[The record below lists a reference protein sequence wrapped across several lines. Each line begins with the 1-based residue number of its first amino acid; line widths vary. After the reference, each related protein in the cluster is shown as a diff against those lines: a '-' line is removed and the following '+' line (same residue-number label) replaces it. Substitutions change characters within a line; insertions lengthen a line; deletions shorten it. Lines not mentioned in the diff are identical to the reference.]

1 MDKDEKELREI
12 LKRERGELNCWDKH
26 HPRLKQRIANLI
38 LTNDQFEL
46 KFMKK
51 TDFHPYHNTK
61 WIKEV
66 LSIDSS
72 LYMNRQGLY
81 EWSYHY
87 LNVVPNS

>member
-38 LTNDQFEL
+38 LTNHQFEL

-51 TDFHPYHNTK
+51 TDIHPYGNTK

-66 LSIDSS
+66 LSIESS

-87 LNVVPNS
+87 FNVVPNS